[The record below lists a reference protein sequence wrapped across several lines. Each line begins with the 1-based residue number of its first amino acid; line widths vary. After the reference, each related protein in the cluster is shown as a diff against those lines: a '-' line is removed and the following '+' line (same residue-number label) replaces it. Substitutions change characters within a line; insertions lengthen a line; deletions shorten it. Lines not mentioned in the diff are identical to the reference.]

1 MTQTQMGEPIQ
12 IAVTGQT
19 GDEPVRVT
27 PAIQD
32 FGGGRR
38 ADVIGISQK
47 VDDDYAIIAV
57 TADAAR
63 ALAAALMEAADW
75 CDKQF

>member
-1 MTQTQMGEPIQ
+1 MTETQMGETITIPM
-12 IAVTGQT
+12 TGQA

-27 PAIQD
+27 PGIQD
-32 FGGGRR
+32 FGGGQR
-38 ADVIGISQK
+38 ADVIGVSQK
-47 VDDDYAIIAV
+47 GGDDYAIICV

-63 ALAAALMEAADW
+63 ALAAALIEAADW